1 MVGRTLRS
9 HLRKSSSKLVAIVTL
24 AAFAALAPSIA
35 SAQQAK
41 ASAPSSPAS
50 ARVPDSLTVP
60 QGTELQLR
68 TEDVLSSAA
77 DNDNR
82 FFAMLV
88 APVVVDGWV
97 VARAGEYV
105 TGDVSAPANFAGSQT
120 ATVKLTLSKFMLV
133 DGRTVPIQA
142 APVEVPSNLAAFS
155 RVTFRIDAPV
165 QFATARNRWAFRV
178 VTQNDFTHY
187 PLGSAPSPLPAGYDP
202 PCCLDQHAVGAFK
215 GDGYG
220 YPYYYSA
227 AYFPPPV
234 AIAYY
239 GWHGTRWGW

>member
-1 MVGRTLRS
+1 MAAAPIRTTLR
-9 HLRKSSSKLVAIVTL
+9 RASSEFMAIL
-24 AAFAALAPSIA
+24 AAALLAAAMPSIG
-35 SAQQAK
+35 SAQQAN
-41 ASAPSSPAS
+41 ASRPSSATS

-68 TEDVLSSAA
+68 TEDSLASTPE
-77 DNDNR
+77 NDNR

-88 APVVVDGWV
+88 SPVVVDGWV
-97 VARAGEYV
+97 VARAGEYI
-105 TGDVSAPANFAGSQT
+105 TGDVAAPASIAGT
-120 ATVKLTLSKFMLV
+120 KPETVTLTLATFMLV
-133 DGRTVPIQA
+133 DGRMVAIQA
-142 APVEVPSNLAAFS
+142 APVKVPANLAAFS
-155 RVTFRIDAPV
+155 RVTFRMDAPV
-165 QFATARNRWAFRV
+165 QFSTARSRSAFRV
-178 VTQNDFTHY
+178 VTQEDFTTY
-187 PLGSAPSPLPAGYDP
+187 PLGTGNSPLPAGYDP

>member
-1 MVGRTLRS
+1 MAAAPIRTIF
-9 HLRKSSSKLVAIVTL
+9 RKASPNLIAILAVALL
-24 AAFAALAPSIA
+24 AAAMASIC
-35 SAQQAK
+35 SAQQAN
-41 ASAPSSPAS
+41 ASTPSTAAS
-50 ARVPDSLTVP
+50 TRVADSLIVP

-68 TEDVLSSAA
+68 TEDTLASAPE
-77 DNDNR
+77 NDNH

-105 TGDVSAPANFAGSQT
+105 TGDVSAPASVAGAKTQ
-120 ATVKLTLSKFMLV
+120 TVKLTLATFMLV
-133 DGRTVPIQA
+133 DGRSVAIQA
-142 APVEVPSNLAAFS
+142 APVEAPANLAAFS
-155 RVTFRIDAPV
+155 RVTFRIGAPV
-165 QFATARNRWAFRV
+165 QFSTARSHSAFRV
-178 VTQNDFTHY
+178 VTQEDFTTY
-187 PLGSAPSPLPAGYDP
+187 PLGTGASSLPAGYDP
-202 PCCLDQHAVGAFK
+202 PCCLDQHAVGAFR

-220 YPYYYSA
+220 YPSYYSA